1 MARTLLEEL
10 SERLRAAQI
19 EFDQELD
26 RLLKEKREQFRYTL
40 KRGKVMF
47 DIGMRI
53 LQKQQRTGIWRY
65 LRQAPLAYILS
76 APLIYGMIVPL
87 LILDVSLTLYQ
98 QVCFR
103 IYGIPRVRRAD
114 YLIIDRHHL
123 AYLNAI
129 EKMNCI
135 YCGYSNQLVEYA
147 REVASRTEQYWCPIK
162 HARRTLDPHRRTQRF
177 LDYGDAQAYNENR
190 EALRKD
196 WESTS
201 RRL

>member
-76 APLIYGMIVPL
+76 APLTYGMIVPL